1 MRSCGRKIESICQHM
16 LFPDGGTLSHPLSQD
31 TARKEKTNMNKCSAL
46 SSSVAKYLTL
56 LHLTNYESLR
66 NTRKKDISP
75 RGWYQEGV
83 MDRFTSKR
91 WLSSAWE
98 IHDSMYSTGESKKN
112 KENFLHK

>member
-1 MRSCGRKIESICQHM
+1 MKKR
-16 LFPDGGTLSHPLSQD
+16 
-31 TARKEKTNMNKCSAL
+31 SAL

-56 LHLTNYESLR
+56 LYLTNYESLR

-75 RGWYQEGV
+75 RGRYQEGV

-98 IHDSMYSTGESKKN
+98 IHDSMYSTGESKTEEFFTQIATPTLALN
-112 KENFLHK
+112 LT